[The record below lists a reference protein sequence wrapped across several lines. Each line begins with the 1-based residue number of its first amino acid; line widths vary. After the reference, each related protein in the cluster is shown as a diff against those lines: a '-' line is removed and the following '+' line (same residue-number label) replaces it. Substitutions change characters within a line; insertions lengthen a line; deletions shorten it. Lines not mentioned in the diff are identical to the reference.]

1 MVNPIFLRLLA
12 AIKFK
17 TENRQKHQKI
27 RKDSNL
33 FFQKNREKMQT
44 YQIRTEQNND
54 HTLIIH
60 KIQSRR

>member
-1 MVNPIFLRLLA
+1 MVNQIFLRLLA
-12 AIKFK
+12 VIKFK
-17 TENRQKHQKI
+17 TENRQIHQKI

-44 YQIRTEQNND
+44 YQTRTEQNND

-60 KIQSRR
+60 KIQFRS